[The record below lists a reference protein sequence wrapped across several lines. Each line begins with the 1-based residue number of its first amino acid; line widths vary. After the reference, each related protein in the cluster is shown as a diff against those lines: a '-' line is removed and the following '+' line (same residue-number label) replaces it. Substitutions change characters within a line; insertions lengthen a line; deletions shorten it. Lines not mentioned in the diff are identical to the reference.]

1 MGGAAMLSDVAYFT
15 IRADE
20 ERAAAMNAA
29 HPIARQKHLEL
40 ANRFQDMADGLI
52 EAGRGLCQTKCTAR

>member
-1 MGGAAMLSDVAYFT
+1 MFSDVAYFT

-20 ERAAAMNAA
+20 ERGAAMNAA

-40 ANRFQDMADGLI
+40 ASCYQDMADAI
-52 EAGRGLCQTKCTAR
+52 VEAGRVLLGDEVLAA